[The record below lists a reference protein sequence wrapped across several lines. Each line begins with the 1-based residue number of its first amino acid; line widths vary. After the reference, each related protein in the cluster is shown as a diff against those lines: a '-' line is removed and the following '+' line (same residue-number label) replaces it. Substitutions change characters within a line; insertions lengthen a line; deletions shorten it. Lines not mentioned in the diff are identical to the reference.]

1 MKLKIPYLFLQE
13 ETISLTPPP
22 PPLTLP
28 CDTYVCDIGG
38 PRYIPMASYPYVTL
52 DHQKLF

>member
-22 PPLTLP
+22 SLTLP
-28 CDTYVCDIGG
+28 YDTYVCDIGG
-38 PRYIPMASYPYVTL
+38 PRYIPMAVIYV
-52 DHQKLF
+52 